1 MLNNNM
7 FFYVKILQ
15 NIQST
20 RYTRFES
27 AKAEILQLYEELES
41 EPNTTIERSLVC
53 GDNENIILSS
63 TNITTM
69 ETMLSRLQ
77 VGLSYVL

>member
-1 MLNNNM
+1 M

-15 NIQST
+15 NIRST

-27 AKAEILQLYEELES
+27 AKAEILQIYEELES
-41 EPNTTIERSLVC
+41 EPNTTIERTLVC
-53 GDNENIILSS
+53 GDHENVILSS